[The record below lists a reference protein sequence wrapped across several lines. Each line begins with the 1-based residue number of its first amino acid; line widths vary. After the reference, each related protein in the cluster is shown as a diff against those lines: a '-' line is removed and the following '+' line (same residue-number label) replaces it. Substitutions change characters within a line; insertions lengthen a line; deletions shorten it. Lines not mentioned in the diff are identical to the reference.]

1 MWTGRQKCGKEKT
14 DAANQ
19 DKYGLVQQVDALC
32 NADGNEHRT
41 MVEMAGRY
49 QCGDKDVRGLG
60 GTHLRAIHHDADGD
74 KYQSRGV
81 EDKEHYHRIG
91 GSILFRV

>member
-1 MWTGRQKCGKEKT
+1 MLAIKV
-14 DAANQ
+14 

-32 NADGNEHRT
+32 NADGNDTDNGRD
-41 MVEMAGRY
+41 GSRY